1 MMRNSLQADMIVIGA
16 GSGGLSV
23 ASGAAQ
29 LGLKVALFEK
39 GEMGGD
45 CLNYG
50 CVPSKALIAAA
61 DAAHQAR
68 NATALGVSSAS
79 VEVDFCKVRAHVQ
92 AAIAAIAPNDSQERF
107 ERLGVHVIRD
117 SAYFIDPRTVATDD
131 VQVTARKIIIATGSR
146 ALAPPI
152 PGLSETP
159 YLTNETVFELETL
172 PQKLVV
178 LGGGPIG
185 VELGQAFRRLGSD
198 VVIIDS
204 GRMLD
209 REERAAAEVVLA
221 QLVSEGVELFAG
233 HKAVRI
239 EAGPSVVIEG
249 PNGERRIDGTHLLVA
264 VGRAPAFERLDL
276 ERGKIAY
283 TRQGVTT
290 DVGLRSTTNRRVYA
304 VGDAAGRG
312 QFTHL
317 AGAHAAL
324 VVRRAVFGLPVD
336 AAALVVPRVTY
347 ADPELAAI
355 GLSEADAREIHGDG
369 IRVEHIE
376 FTDND
381 RAQTEGD
388 IRGFGK
394 LITTAKGKV
403 LGLALVGRH
412 AGDHIGTWALAMSA
426 GVKLNKVTSMI
437 APYPTRGEINKR
449 LAGQWYAPALF
460 SERTR
465 GLVSLLKN
473 FV

>member
-23 ASGAAQ
+23 ASGAVQ
-29 LGLKVALFEK
+29 LGLKVVLFEK

-50 CVPSKALIAAA
+50 CVPSKALIATA

-239 EAGPSVVIEG
+239 EAGPSIVIKG

-276 ERGKIAY
+276 ERGKIRVHP
-283 TRQGVTT
+283 TRRDNRRWPALHDQPSC
-290 DVGLRSTTNRRVYA
+290 LRSRGCGRARA
-304 VGDAAGRG
+304 VHPFGRCPYRAGRTAGRLWTASRRRCTGGSPRDLCGSRIGGDWPQRGGRSLDPRRRNSGRAYRVHG
-312 QFTHL
+312 QRSGADGRGYTWLWQTH
-317 AGAHAAL
+317 H
-324 VVRRAVFGLPVD
+324 
-336 AAALVVPRVTY
+336 
-347 ADPELAAI
+347 
-355 GLSEADAREIHGDG
+355 HG
-369 IRVEHIE
+369 
-376 FTDND
+376 
-381 RAQTEGD
+381 
-388 IRGFGK
+388 
-394 LITTAKGKV
+394 
-403 LGLALVGRH
+403 
-412 AGDHIGTWALAMSA
+412 
-426 GVKLNKVTSMI
+426 
-437 APYPTRGEINKR
+437 
-449 LAGQWYAPALF
+449 
-460 SERTR
+460 
-465 GLVSLLKN
+465 
-473 FV
+473 